1 MNHSVDNTLLDPPPT
16 PDLGSKSQSSIYYCR
31 VGKHGQVGRFRDV
44 QRKNRDRNEAV
55 LVRTTRGVEPAT
67 VLSAVSFKD
76 FPTSKMTT
84 SAVNKTTSETIA
96 ETTDGK
102 ILRKQTP
109 EDDLLQKQLN
119 LSAEAA
125 SVACQAYLDVNR
137 HADCLLDVEPM
148 MDGKTLYFHF
158 VGVPSES
165 LTQHLQKL
173 AEIFQQEVQ
182 SSQFAKLLEHGCGP
196 GCGTEEKGG
205 CGDDGACTVCVVA
218 KACATKSPVK

>member
-1 MNHSVDNTLLDPPPT
+1 MNHSVDNTLLDQPPM
-16 PDLGSKSQSSIYYCR
+16 PDLNSENLSSIYYCR
-31 VGKHGQVGRFRDV
+31 VGKHGQIGKFRDI

-67 VLSAVSFKD
+67 VLSAVGFKD
-76 FPTSKMTT
+76 FPPSKMTT
-84 SAVNKTTSETIA
+84 SAANKTTG

-109 EDDLLQKQLN
+109 EDVLLQKQLT
-119 LSAEAA
+119 LSAQAA
-125 SVACQAYLDVNR
+125 SAACQAYLDANR

-158 VGVPSES
+158 VGVPGEFI
-165 LTQHLQKL
+165 TQHLQKL

-205 CGDDGACTVCVVA
+205 CGENGACTVCVIA
-218 KACATKSPVK
+218 KACANKTHVN